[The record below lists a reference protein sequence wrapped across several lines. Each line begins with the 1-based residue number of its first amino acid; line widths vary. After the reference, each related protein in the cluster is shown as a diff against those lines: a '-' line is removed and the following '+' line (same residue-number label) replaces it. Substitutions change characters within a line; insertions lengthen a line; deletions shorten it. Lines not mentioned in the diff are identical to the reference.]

1 MSTTV
6 SSYEESTVKL
16 KALSRPELNSAA
28 MPHPGLCRLPAPWQL
43 PELFLGGVIRHSL
56 APAED
61 LNTELA
67 TIRFAQAYLVVT
79 SVIDPKP
86 RLARRLLKAAE
97 AAPKNN
103 KGWLNNYGECWA
115 SSVSCEEH
123 RIMPHGLRRTTDDR

>member
-1 MSTTV
+1 
-6 SSYEESTVKL
+6 
-16 KALSRPELNSAA
+16 

-67 TIRFAQAYLVVT
+67 TIRFAEAYLVVT

-97 AAPKNN
+97 AAPK
-103 KGWLNNYGECWA
+103 
-115 SSVSCEEH
+115 S
-123 RIMPHGLRRTTDDR
+123 